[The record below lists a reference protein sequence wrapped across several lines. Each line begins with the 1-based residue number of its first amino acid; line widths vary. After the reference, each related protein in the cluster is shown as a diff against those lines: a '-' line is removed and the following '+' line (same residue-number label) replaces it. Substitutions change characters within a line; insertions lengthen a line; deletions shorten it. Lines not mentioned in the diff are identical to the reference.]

1 MIDETYNEVWK
12 LLNNIPLRD
21 YLKIPKKEIS
31 EILKNKIPNYSDR
44 KISEENI
51 KAVSTEA
58 LKIYTRLYYNYIATK
73 EEKNK
78 IEEILKINSKNKA
91 KKVRKTIDKNQRKTY
106 NTFRT
111 DIWYLTYEKY
121 YYFFGGLP

>member
-51 KAVSTEA
+51 KAVEMMKRCKKMPINPVVSSKETEQF
-58 LKIYTRLYYNYIATK
+58 KIT
-73 EEKNK
+73 KNK
-78 IEEILKINSKNKA
+78 VVIF
-91 KKVRKTIDKNQRKTY
+91 T
-106 NTFRT
+106 
-111 DIWYLTYEKY
+111 
-121 YYFFGGLP
+121 

>member
-51 KAVSTEA
+51 ISVKTDYRNSVWS
-58 LKIYTRLYYNYIATK
+58 RNNQSG
-73 EEKNK
+73 KNNRN
-78 IEEILKINSKNKA
+78 E
-91 KKVRKTIDKNQRKTY
+91 
-106 NTFRT
+106 
-111 DIWYLTYEKY
+111 
-121 YYFFGGLP
+121 

>member
-31 EILKNKIPNYSDR
+31 EILKNKVPNYSDR

-78 IEEILKINSKNKA
+78 IEEILKINSKNRT
-91 KKVRKTIDKNQRKTY
+91 KKSSQNYWQKSKKN
-106 NTFRT
+106 
-111 DIWYLTYEKY
+111 I
-121 YYFFGGLP
+121 

>member
-51 KAVSTEA
+51 KAV
-58 LKIYTRLYYNYIATK
+58 KI
-73 EEKNK
+73 
-78 IEEILKINSKNKA
+78 
-91 KKVRKTIDKNQRKTY
+91 
-106 NTFRT
+106 
-111 DIWYLTYEKY
+111 
-121 YYFFGGLP
+121 

>member
-44 KISEENI
+44 KISKENI

-58 LKIYTRLYYNYIATK
+58 LKIYTRLYYNYIVTK

-91 KKVRKTIDKNQRKTY
+91 KKSSQNYWQKSKKN
-106 NTFRT
+106 
-111 DIWYLTYEKY
+111 I
-121 YYFFGGLP
+121 

>member
-73 EEKNK
+73 EDKIKSSWLEKNK
-78 IEEILKINSKNKA
+78 IEEILKINSKNKT
-91 KKVRKTIDKNQRKTY
+91 KKSSQNY
-106 NTFRT
+106 
-111 DIWYLTYEKY
+111 
-121 YYFFGGLP
+121 

>member
-1 MIDETYNEVWK
+1 MEIIK
-12 LLNNIPLRD
+12 NIPLRD

-78 IEEILKINSKNKA
+78 IEEILKINSKNKT
-91 KKVRKTIDKNQRKTY
+91 KKSSQNYWQKSKKN
-106 NTFRT
+106 
-111 DIWYLTYEKY
+111 I
-121 YYFFGGLP
+121 

>member
-31 EILKNKIPNYSDR
+31 EILKNKVPNYSDR

-58 LKIYTRLYYNYIATK
+58 KK
-73 EEKNK
+73 KKKNK
-78 IEEILKINSKNKA
+78 IEEILKINSKNRT
-91 KKVRKTIDKNQRKTY
+91 KKSSQNY
-106 NTFRT
+106 
-111 DIWYLTYEKY
+111 
-121 YYFFGGLP
+121 

>member
-12 LLNNIPLRD
+12 LLNNIPLRN

-91 KKVRKTIDKNQRKTY
+91 KKSSQNYWQKSKKN
-106 NTFRT
+106 
-111 DIWYLTYEKY
+111 I
-121 YYFFGGLP
+121 